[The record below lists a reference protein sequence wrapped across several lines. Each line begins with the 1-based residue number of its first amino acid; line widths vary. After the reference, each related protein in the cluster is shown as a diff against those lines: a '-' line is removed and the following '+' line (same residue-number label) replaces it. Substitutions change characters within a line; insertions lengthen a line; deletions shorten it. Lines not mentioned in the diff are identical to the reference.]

1 MKIKWCTNQ
10 KNGLELIEKNLN
22 LCKEY
27 LIKAENSLRAVNS
40 LKDNIEWQISAAYYS
55 MYFSLYAILM
65 KIGIKCEIHSCTI
78 AFSEVFL
85 TEFFSTEDIELL
97 KIALK
102 SRIDLQYYTDR
113 KISSNKKNRLINF
126 AAEFYIKCKEVIEN
140 LTENNIN
147 KIRSDY
153 LNSFE

>member
-1 MKIKWCTNQ
+1 MKIKWCINQ
-10 KNGLELIEKNLN
+10 KNGLELVEENLN

-27 LIKAENSLRAVNS
+27 LIKAENSLSAVNS

-65 KIGIKCEIHSCTI
+65 RIGIKCEIHSCTI
-78 AFSEVFL
+78 AFAEVFL
-85 TEFFSTEDIELL
+85 KEFLSSEDIELL

-113 KISSNKKNRLINF
+113 KISLNKKDKLINF
-126 AAEFYIKCKEVIEN
+126 VVCA
-140 LTENNIN
+140 
-147 KIRSDY
+147 
-153 LNSFE
+153 